1 MLKKA
6 ISGAIAHVESLVV
19 RVTMCFIA
27 TSNCDSTISRCD
39 GERGSRHRS
48 CTRVLGV
55 INAAASTA
63 AGGSGCKSFQRL
75 AQACSGIAGSQ
86 TCRQSSR
93 KAFSCRRQS
102 VFCQFVIKSR
112 KRPMPDSVHPFR
124 PGWPA
129 NDERQSDSGKNDI
142 VRGAMKCLSA

>member
-1 MLKKA
+1 MNAKKA

-39 GERGSRHRS
+39 GERGIASSLLHEGASSDQRRGQHRS
-48 CTRVLGV
+48 WRFRVQV
-55 INAAASTA
+55 VSTSRPSVF
-63 AGGSGCKSFQRL
+63 GHC
-75 AQACSGIAGSQ
+75 GISYP
-86 TCRQSSR
+86 CRQSPR
-93 KAFSCRRQS
+93 KAFSCCQQS

-129 NDERQSDSGKNDI
+129 NDERQSGL
-142 VRGAMKCLSA
+142 G